1 MRNVPAGIQTRVT
14 PSTGEVQVWPIS
26 VQVGP
31 RSIGVAGS
39 GVVPGWIGVV
49 WTAGDSSV
57 VTTGVIETG
66 EASGIG
72 TIARDSVGAA
82 AAGARVFLLQA
93 AEKTTNRTMMVLR
106 IQ

>member
-66 EASGIG
+66 EASGIV
-72 TIARDSVGAA
+72 TARDSVGAA